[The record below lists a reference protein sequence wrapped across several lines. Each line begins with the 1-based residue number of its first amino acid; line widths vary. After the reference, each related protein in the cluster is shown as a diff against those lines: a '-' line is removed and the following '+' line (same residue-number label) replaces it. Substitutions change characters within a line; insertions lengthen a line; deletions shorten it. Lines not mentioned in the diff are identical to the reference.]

1 MASIS
6 IFNQYGALNSK
17 PVFESFEYGAKK
29 LGHTIKFHDFSS
41 DYYVIW
47 SVLWQGRM
55 TQNRHVWEQAKKLGK
70 KIIVLE
76 VGCIHR
82 GRTWRVGLNHV
93 NNLGFF
99 GDPWDLIP
107 NRSKQLGVKLTK
119 WTMNGKYILIC
130 GQHTK
135 SEQWKKFPNPEI
147 WLKNTILEVK
157 KYTDIPIVVRPHP
170 RDWHWAANFSYRDV
184 KINLPKKVSGTYD
197 DFDFDQDLKNAWAVI
212 NPSSNTGILSVING
226 VPAFVDTD
234 SLAAPVGNL
243 DFSTIVNPIRPTR
256 DEWLEQFC
264 HTEWTI
270 EEIAQGLPI
279 LRLKI

>member
-1 MASIS
+1 MATIS

-17 PVFESFEYGAKK
+17 SVFEAFAIGAKK
-29 LGHTIKFHDFSS
+29 LGHTVTYHDFSA

-47 SVLWQGRM
+47 SVLWHGRM
-55 TQNRHVWEQAKKLGK
+55 RSNLEVWNQAKKIGK

-76 VGCIHR
+76 VGCIDR
-82 GRTWRVGLNHV
+82 GRTWRVGLDHV

-99 GDPWDLIP
+99 GDSQDLIP
-107 NRSKQLGVKLTK
+107 NRSKQLGIKLLA

-147 WLKNTILEVK
+147 WLRNTISEVK
-157 KYTDIPIVVRPHP
+157 QYTDMPIVVRPHP
-170 RDWHWAANFSYRDV
+170 RDWHWAANFSYKDV
-184 KINLPKKVSGTYD
+184 KINLPKKISGTYD
-197 DFDFDQDLKNAWAVI
+197 DFNFDQDLKNAWAVI
-212 NPSSNTGILSVING
+212 NPSSNTGILSIING
-226 VPAFVDTD
+226 VPAFVDST

-243 DFSTIVNPIRPTR
+243 DLSTVVNPIRPRR
-256 DEWLEQFC
+256 DEWLEKFC
-264 HTEWTI
+264 HTEWTT